1 MHEIPVFCLLI
12 LGLLLTKESIP
23 EEARVQNL
31 ESPAGR
37 GSLKDRIV
45 FFSPCLGLEESRQQA
60 HPRFCGCL
68 LNTYSRFLVLQG
80 LESLSLTSSSQFIPP
95 NSLN

>member
-12 LGLLLTKESIP
+12 LRLLLTKESIP

-37 GSLKDRIV
+37 VSLKDRIV
-45 FFSPCLGLEESRQQA
+45 FF
-60 HPRFCGCL
+60 FF
-68 LNTYSRFLVLQG
+68 YLV
-80 LESLSLTSSSQFIPP
+80 
-95 NSLN
+95 